1 MNYTS
6 VRTDILQDLY
16 KAIDDFT
23 NQIAEANDITDLRFG
38 NIMELRDELETGK
51 RYSERR
57 LNDNR

>member
-23 NQIAEANDITDLRFG
+23 NQIAEANDITDLSFG
-38 NIMELRDELETGK
+38 NVMELRDELEVGK